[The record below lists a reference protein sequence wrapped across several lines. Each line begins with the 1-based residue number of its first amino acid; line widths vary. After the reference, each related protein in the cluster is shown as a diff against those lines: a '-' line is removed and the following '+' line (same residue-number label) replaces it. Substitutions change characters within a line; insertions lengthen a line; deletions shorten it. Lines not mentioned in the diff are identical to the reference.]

1 MTAGIVSVWS
11 LERKQT
17 VHQERRATP
26 VWRTALPNRG
36 LAC

>member
-11 LERKQT
+11 PERDRT

-26 VWRTALPNRG
+26 VWRIALPM
-36 LAC
+36 